1 MLCANSGSFPSS
13 FLTWMSFISFTN
25 LISLARTFRMLL
37 NKISE
42 TSHFYFV
49 PDTTL
54 VLAGLILSCSTE
66 VWRKH
71 ARHRAER
78 QRAGLVSAE

>member
-1 MLCANSGSFPSS
+1 MGSFWDGRKKCRAVLLSPLLSQGS
-13 FLTWMSFISFTN
+13 PPFSPLVLCDTNCFIAVMIN
-25 LISLARTFRMLL
+25 V
-37 NKISE
+37 E
-42 TSHFYFV
+42 H
-49 PDTTL
+49 TTL